1 MRDRQTIPRLA
12 AAAVGGVA
20 LLLWAGP
27 AAAQVP
33 PAPPEACGALD
44 TVGDTVGPV
53 QDTVEGTAGQDLP
66 ADVADTVGTVGST
79 AGCPQAAADPGDES
93 GSGSTSTTSTTAYES
108 GSAALGSSGTLPRTG
123 GPAAVAGVGSLAAG
137 AAAIARLLL
146 RRTA

>member
-1 MRDRQTIPRLA
+1 MRDRQTIPRLTA
-12 AAAVGGVA
+12 VAVGGLA
-20 LLLWAGP
+20 LLLGAGP

-79 AGCPQAAADPGDES
+79 AGCP
-93 GSGSTSTTSTTAYES
+93 
-108 GSAALGSSGTLPRTG
+108 
-123 GPAAVAGVGSLAAG
+123 
-137 AAAIARLLL
+137 
-146 RRTA
+146 